1 MIETLKDS
9 STVELVLLIGA
20 IASALVATYKL
31 LLPPGKRFVNWV
43 VLSWSRRTSK
53 YHMIEHIFNELASN
67 GGGTLR
73 DKIDRME
80 FMLALHNSKQ
90 RALLQDVEEGVI
102 ETNAEGKIIWANRTY
117 LRKLDITLQDLKGD
131 GWLTYVDPSERQT
144 MIDNWSL
151 AVDKAIDMESET
163 VLNVSGKKVPVHS
176 KAHALKDYQGK
187 LIGHLSIV
195 FFKDK
200 QHA

>member
-1 MIETLKDS
+1 MLELLEKST
-9 STVELVLLIGA
+9 TVEIVILVGA
-20 IASALVATYKL
+20 IASAIVATIKL
-31 LLPPGKRFVNWV
+31 LFPLGKKIAAIIVE
-43 VLSWSRRTSK
+43 SWSKRTNK
-53 YHMIEHIFNELASN
+53 YHMIETIFHELSQN

-80 FMLALHNSKQ
+80 YMLNLHNSKQ

-131 GWLTYVDPSERQT
+131 GWITYIDPSERQGL
-144 MIDNWSL
+144 IENWAL
-151 AVDKAIDMESET
+151 AVDKGIDVESET
-163 VLNVSGKKVPVHS
+163 TLNVSGRKIPVHS
-176 KAHALKDYQGK
+176 KSHALRDYQGK

-195 FFKDK
+195 FFKE
-200 QHA
+200 